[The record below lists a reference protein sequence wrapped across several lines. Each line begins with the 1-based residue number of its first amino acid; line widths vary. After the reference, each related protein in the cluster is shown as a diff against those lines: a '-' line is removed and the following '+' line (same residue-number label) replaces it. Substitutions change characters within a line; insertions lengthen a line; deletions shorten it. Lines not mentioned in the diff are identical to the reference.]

1 MGHWVFARMDERG
14 LMGKWVSGQVI
25 VWVCG
30 CVCGCVW
37 VLVGFKWVSVRVSS
51 CEGVSVCV
59 G

>member
-1 MGHWVFARMDERG
+1 
-14 LMGKWVSGQVI
+14 MGKWVSGQVI

-37 VLVGFKWVSVRVSS
+37 VLVGFQWVSVRVSS
-51 CEGVSVCV
+51 CEGVRVCV